1 MKSIRRLRS
10 KKNKTKNRKRR
21 GGASSLFKI
30 LNNGKFNKVKEMVID
45 LLDGVGLIVTPRLR
59 NSIDRNLNFLLEPE
73 EEENKQKEAN
83 IKRDQFISEFGLLY
97 SNRFNYT
104 IDRIKE
110 LLLKIL
116 FNYRIIYFKPVE
128 SPDINNMFPNIKI
141 INKFC
146 YIIESIG
153 KINNVQMRNFENRN
167 IISTMLSQEFLHDY
181 ANFEN
186 SLQHK
191 QITQNDFEKE
201 FLNIM
206 KEHKYASKFMLDDKT
221 IDNII
226 SMID

>member
-1 MKSIRRLRS
+1 MKSIRQLSS

-146 YIIESIG
+146 YIIASIG

-181 ANFEN
+181 ENFEN
-186 SLQHK
+186 SLQHR
-191 QITQNDFEKE
+191 QITQNEFEKE